1 MILSQDGQ
9 SCTSR
14 ACTFVTHAVQIEV
27 RATALVSFCNAS
39 LQALGIL
46 VQVEGAK
53 YGRRVPAVLPLLAS
67 SLQKGVQSM
76 EEEQELSQQDAE
88 DESSGRLPGWQEVY
102 ACLLFLERLANTTPT
117 QVSLP

>member
-1 MILSQDGQ
+1 M
-9 SCTSR
+9 
-14 ACTFVTHAVQIEV
+14 
-27 RATALVSFCNAS
+27 
-39 LQALGIL
+39 QALGIL

-53 YGRRVPAVLPLLAS
+53 YGRRIPAVLPLLVS

-102 ACLLFLERLANTTPT
+102 ACLLLLERLASTTPT
-117 QVSLP
+117 QVRLQYLLL